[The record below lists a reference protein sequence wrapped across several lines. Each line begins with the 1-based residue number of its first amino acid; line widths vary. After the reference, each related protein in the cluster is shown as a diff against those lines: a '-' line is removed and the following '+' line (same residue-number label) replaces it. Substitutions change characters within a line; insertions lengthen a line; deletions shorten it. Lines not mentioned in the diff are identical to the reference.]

1 MNSIPELSKEELID
15 LLNRCWMTHD
25 GVWFYHCFQEL
36 KEFFE
41 RAAPPLHSAIFR
53 PFEKV
58 GGFLG
63 YCP

>member
-1 MNSIPELSKEELID
+1 MNSIPEFSKKELID

-41 RAAPPLHSAIFR
+41 RAAPLFIPPFSGPLKKSEDF
-53 PFEKV
+53 
-58 GGFLG
+58 
-63 YCP
+63 